1 MINAAPVL
9 ELRGLKTEFFTDEG
23 AVPAVNDVSFSINAG
38 EVLGLVGE
46 SGCGKSVT
54 ALSIMRLLSAA
65 GRVTAGEILLGG
77 VNILRLPE
85 REMED
90 IRGNRISMVFQEPM
104 TSLNPL
110 MTIGNQVAEPLIL
123 HKRMR
128 KREALERAIE
138 ILREVR
144 ISDPERRVHEYPHQL
159 SGGMRQRVMIAM
171 AIACHPSVVIADEPT
186 TALDVTI
193 QAQILDL
200 LQKLREEFNIAILL
214 ITHALGV
221 VAEIADRVAVMY
233 AGRIVED
240 APVNELFSH
249 PCHPY
254 AAGLLDSIP
263 RITLDSRLQRLKT
276 IDGTVPDLL
285 RLPAGCAF
293 MDRCKDRM
301 EVCASSPPPAT
312 MINAGHSVKCYKY

>member
-1 MINAAPVL
+1 
-9 ELRGLKTEFFTDEG
+9 
-23 AVPAVNDVSFSINAG
+23 
-38 EVLGLVGE
+38 
-46 SGCGKSVT
+46 
-54 ALSIMRLLSAA
+54 MRLLSPP
-65 GRVTAGEILLGG
+65 GKVTAGEILLEG
-77 VNILRLPE
+77 VDILRLPE
-85 REMED
+85 KQMET
-90 IRGNRISMVFQEPM
+90 IRGNRISMIFQEPM
-104 TSLNPL
+104 TSLNPV
-110 MTIGNQVAEPLIL
+110 MTIGNQVAEPLVL
-123 HKRMR
+123 HKKMR
-128 KREALERAIE
+128 KKEAMERSVE

-144 ISDPERRVHEYPHQL
+144 ISDPERRIHEYPHQL

-171 AIACHPSVVIADEPT
+171 AIACRPSVVIADEPT

-240 APVNELFSH
+240 APVKEIFSH

-254 AAGLLDSIP
+254 TAGLLDSIP
-263 RITLDSRLQRLKT
+263 RITLDSRLQRLRT
-276 IDGTVPDLL
+276 IEGTVPDLL

-293 MDRCKDRM
+293 RQRCKDRM
-301 EVCASSPPPAT
+301 EVCASAPPRTT
-312 MINAGHSVKCYKY
+312 MINAGHSVKCFKF